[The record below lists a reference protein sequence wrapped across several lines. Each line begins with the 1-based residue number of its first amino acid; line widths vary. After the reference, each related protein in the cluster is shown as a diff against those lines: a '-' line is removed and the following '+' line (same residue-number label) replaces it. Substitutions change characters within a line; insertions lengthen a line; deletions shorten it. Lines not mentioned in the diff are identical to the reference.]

1 MSKIK
6 LMPEQQIYTPRV
18 VGGRYGVTCIFPT
31 LQDII
36 DYEEKRRVPEQGY
49 ARFIP
54 SIEYW
59 NLKG

>member
-1 MSKIK
+1 
-6 LMPEQQIYTPRV
+6 MPEQQIYTPRV